1 MSSKSHVTTYR
12 IRTPPSRKSSSHS
25 SYSLPKERHDSLSHS
40 HTLHAKGSRDSIS
53 STPRH
58 PISDED
64 VVIVVMGMTGSGKST
79 LINLI
84 ADEKVEVG
92 HSLQSCTTEVQ
103 VASFSTSS
111 GRPGYLIDTPGF
123 DDTDRSDTEILK
135 EIAAFLAKLYM
146 RRIRVTGLVYVH
158 RITDPRMQGSA
169 VKNLKV
175 FQRLC
180 GAQCFPQVALV
191 STMWQMLQN
200 SEAQAVGE
208 EREAALRSNDAFW
221 GAMDKGRSRTFRHFG
236 GRESA
241 MTIFRWFLGFQQKV
255 VLNIQR
261 ELVDEELTLD
271 QTEAGKFLQETS
283 ARVKENYE
291 KEIRQLQRAIDDAH
305 QERDTLTENE
315 LLLHRE
321 EVEAALG
328 KVDQDSRDM
337 HINIRQLEAE
347 KAPEYAIRVE
357 EMERQLALPAPSA
370 HIATLQ
376 AQLAAAQEENNLLQQ
391 SCQQREHEL
400 RQHADALRRQDN
412 AKARD
417 QIARLKAD
425 LHRVQAQS
433 RDKTDA
439 FERLAE
445 RLQTERPSHNAASRV
460 LEFMMRNFAAVF
472 HSGYEDEDEN
482 DDPDPLRRRYAE
494 DEGDE
499 VGPGRLM
506 LMPKLRRSVT
516 ADSVQPFIRRRGGGG
531 GGGGGEG
538 VGTSRYEM

>member
-425 LHRVQAQS
+425 LH
-433 RDKTDA
+433 DA